1 MKLRKY
7 EIAVLAAASACVL
20 FTAGFFAGRQS
31 AGVHVTVSA
40 REQMESAGDGQTQT
54 DAPDETE
61 PQAEQAPLDLNT
73 ASAQQLET
81 LPGIGPELAARIVE
95 DREAN
100 GPFASPEDIQ
110 RVAGIGAGKYE
121 KIRGLIAAD
130 GQAGGEK

>member
-20 FTAGFFAGRQS
+20 FTAGFFMGRQS
-31 AGVHVTVSA
+31 AGVHVTVTA
-40 REQMESAGDGQTQT
+40 GEQMNGANDGQTQADT
-54 DAPDETE
+54 SDETE
-61 PQAEQAPLDLNT
+61 PQPAQTPLDLNT

-95 DREAN
+95 DRETN

-121 KIRGLIAAD
+121 KICGLIAAD
-130 GQAGGEK
+130 GQAGGE